1 MDVMIDVN
9 LAEPT
14 RTPQSPTLNQDA
26 KEIS

>member
-1 MDVMIDVN
+1 VMIDVN